1 MAVEELPT
9 TTAAVTL
16 AVEESVTAM
25 VALAVEESV
34 AVAVIVAAVVV
45 SGGCDCCLL

>member
-16 AVEESVTAM
+16 AMEESVTAM

-34 AVAVIVAAVVV
+34 AVAIVAAVAVV
-45 SGGCDCCLL
+45 DGCDCCLL

>member
-9 TTAAVTL
+9 TTAAVAL

-34 AVAVIVAAVVV
+34 AVAIVAAIAVAD
-45 SGGCDCCLL
+45 GCDCCLL

>member
-9 TTAAVTL
+9 TTAAVAL
-16 AVEESVTAM
+16 AVEELVTAM

-34 AVAVIVAAVVV
+34 AVVVVAAVAVAD
-45 SGGCDCCLL
+45 GCDCCLL